1 MGKMGKKLLSRK
13 QFMDMCKAV
22 FDFEEYG
29 IKSYLKDIRLHSGRR
44 ALTYFFE
51 DSNEIEY
58 QIRFSFDGYREFYIY
73 VYEVIDINRYK
84 EVFSAHFNLNCS
96 EGLMCLVYRSG
107 FSFLKK
113 SFNLGNLISVYDGHV
128 HGSLQ

>member
-1 MGKMGKKLLSRK
+1 MGKKLLSRK

-29 IKSYLKDIRLHSGRR
+29 IKPYLKDIRLRSGRR
-44 ALTYFFE
+44 SLCYFFE
-51 DSNEIEY
+51 DSSGNEY

-73 VYEVIDINRYK
+73 VYAVFDFNKYK
-84 EVFSAHFNLNCS
+84 EVFSVYFNLNCS

-107 FSFLKK
+107 FNFLKK
-113 SFNLGNLISVYDGHV
+113 SYNLGNLISVHDGHV